1 MGKEIYKMLS
11 TTEIK
16 SLINNDINSEKKK
29 FAAIGQKYYEAKH
42 DIMKCRLFYYNAD
55 GKLVEDTMR
64 SNIKIS
70 HPFFKELSDQL
81 SSYMLSFNDNPI
93 RAKENVEGLQ
103 EHLDTYFDEEFWYEI
118 DELITGTYN
127 KGFEYLYA
135 FKNTEDRLSFQCA
148 DSMGVVEV
156 REQDTD
162 DGCKYI
168 IYHYPDRIDK
178 GKKVIRRIQ
187 VWTEK
192 ETYYYVQV
200 GNGAVKEDTSI
211 NINPRPHVVFT
222 DEKTGQKMGY
232 PLGYIPFWRLDNNKK
247 QVSGLKPIKGL
258 IDDYDLHACS
268 LSNNLKDF
276 DTPLHVVKGFEGDN
290 LDELQTNLK
299 TKKMVGVDEGGGI
312 DVQTID
318 IPYQARKE
326 KLDID
331 EKNIYRF
338 GMGLNTLGLKDTSAT
353 TNIAIKAAYSLLEL
367 KANKLEKRLK
377 KLLKEIIKVVL
388 AEINQANNT
397 DYQLSDI
404 MFEFEHNIMVNETEN
419 IANEFSIAQKEQVEI
434 NTLLNLQGLV
444 DDETILRQVCD
455 VLDIDFED
463 LELLEQEDMD
473 MESVQAELDAVPT
486 EEDGISDDEKAT
498 QDSVIAMLEELL
510 EGVDA

>member
-1 MGKEIYKMLS
+1 MLS
-11 TTEIK
+11 TAEIK
-16 SLINNDINSEKKK
+16 SLINDDINSDKKK
-29 FAAIGQKYYEAKH
+29 NAAIGQRYYEAKH

-55 GKLVEDTMR
+55 GKLVEDTTR

-81 SSYMLSFNDNPI
+81 SSYMLSFNENPI
-93 RAKENVEGLQ
+93 RAKENIEAAKKLQ
-103 EHLDTYFDEEFWYEI
+103 EHLDTYFDEDFWSEI

-135 FKNTEDRLSFQCA
+135 YKNTQNRLTFQCA
-148 DSMGVVEV
+148 DSMGVIEV
-156 REQDTD
+156 REKDTD
-162 DGCKYI
+162 DGCNYFIFYYI
-168 IYHYPDRIDK
+168 DRIEK
-178 GKKVIRRIQ
+178 GKKKITRIQ
-187 VWTEK
+187 VWSEK
-192 ETYYYVQV
+192 ETYYYVQS
-200 GNGAVKEDTSI
+200 GNGAVKLDTSI
-211 NINPRPHVVFT
+211 KINPRPHVVYT

-290 LDELQTNLK
+290 FDELQQNLK
-299 TKKMVGVDEGGGI
+299 TKKIVGVDEGGGI
-312 DVQTID
+312 DVQTVD

-388 AEINQANNT
+388 AEINQKNNT

-404 MFEFEHNIMVNETEN
+404 TFKFEHNIMVNETEN
-419 IANEFSIAQKEQVEI
+419 IANEKIKAETKQLEV
-434 NTLLNLQGLV
+434 N
-444 DDETILRQVCD
+444 TILNAAASIGDEQTVKALCE
-455 VLDIDFED
+455 VLD
-463 LELLEQEDMD
+463 
-473 MESVQAELDAVPT
+473 LDY
-486 EEDGISDDEKAT
+486 
-498 QDSVIAMLEELL
+498 EELKDEIKKL
-510 EGVDA
+510 QEEKNLANAQNALNDVVVDEPVVE